1 MVNLADSGRPLSL
14 VRRVERQLFFRR
26 QGPEIA
32 RANCLDAMR
41 PALSR
46 AGKRLVEGETL
57 AQYFT
62 ILFREAGYF
71 YRLFGK
77 FHPYLFTMLRP
88 VGK

>member
-1 MVNLADSGRPLSL
+1 M
-14 VRRVERQLFFRR
+14 
-26 QGPEIA
+26 